1 MRSAMGK
8 SRSATIVIA
17 YMLHQSPGLTPTEAL
32 ERLRTARS
40 LAEPNP
46 GFMTQLEL
54 YHAMGCPEDVS
65 THPQYQRW
73 LYQREVEA
81 SLACGRPPET
91 IRFEDEA
98 PAAGLGSS
106 EAAQNVDVRCRK
118 CRRSLATAQ
127 YLINHAPRQSS
138 GTLANEAPVVASF
151 PNTPQHA
158 AASAP
163 ATCAHVFVDP
173 LSWMRPELERGR
185 LEGKL
190 ECPNARCRGVVG
202 KYAWQGMRCSCG
214 GWIVPAFSLAKS
226 RVDQVRPRA
235 TPPTISGKI

>member
-1 MRSAMGK
+1 MGK

-32 ERLRTARS
+32 ERLRTVRL

-54 YHAMGCPEDVS
+54 YHTMGRPEDVTS
-65 THPQYQRW
+65 HPQYQRW

-98 PAAGLGSS
+98 LAASPGSS
-106 EAAQNVDVRCRK
+106 RATRNVDVRCRK
-118 CRRSLATAQ
+118 CRRSLATAP
-127 YLINHAPRQSS
+127 YLVEHEPRQSS
-138 GTLANEAPVVASF
+138 GTLANETPVVTSF
-151 PNTPQHA
+151 PNTAEHA

-163 ATCAHVFVDP
+163 AACAHVFVDA
-173 LSWMRPELERGR
+173 LSWMRPELEQGK

-190 ECPNARCRGVVG
+190 QCPNERCRGVVG

-226 RVDQVRPRA
+226 RVDQVQPRTA
-235 TPPTISGKI
+235 PLALSGKI